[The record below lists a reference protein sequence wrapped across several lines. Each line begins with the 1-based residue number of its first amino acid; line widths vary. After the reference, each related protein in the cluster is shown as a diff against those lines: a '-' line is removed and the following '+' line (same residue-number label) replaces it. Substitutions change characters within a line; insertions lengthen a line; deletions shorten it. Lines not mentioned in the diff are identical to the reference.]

1 MTVMIT
7 GGAGFIGSHICVELI
22 QAGRKVVIFD
32 NFCNS
37 HPEVINRIRRITGTA
52 PDAVRGDVRDVQALI
67 SALSA
72 HGCSSVIH
80 LAGLKSVADS
90 VSNPAEYYDCNV
102 VGTLRLSQAMQQT
115 GVRNIVFSSS
125 ATVYGEPDVL
135 PLQEDHKLAPSSPY
149 GRTKMQAEE
158 LLSDIAHSQSPLNVA
173 LLRYFNPVGSHE
185 SGLIGEDPNGIPN
198 NLMPY
203 ISRVAIGRLPVLNV
217 YGNDYPTSDGTGI
230 RDYVHVVDL
239 AAAHIAALDCV
250 DKQRVLK
257 VNLGTGQ
264 GTSVLELIDAY
275 TRASGKVIPVT
286 FAPRR
291 PGDIASY
298 YASAELAA
306 DVLGWHAKRGIA
318 EMCRDAWNW
327 QRNNPNGYLDQ

>member
-7 GGAGFIGSHICVELI
+7 GGAGFIGSHICVELMH
-22 QAGRKVVIFD
+22 AGRQVVIYD
-32 NFCNS
+32 NFGNS

-52 PDAVRGDVRDVQALI
+52 PDVVKGDVRDVNTLI
-67 SALSA
+67 STLSA
-72 HGCSSVIH
+72 HGCSAVIH
-80 LAGLKSVADS
+80 VAGLKSVADS
-90 VSNPAEYYDCNV
+90 VSKSAEYYDCNV
-102 VGTLRLSQAMQQT
+102 VGTLRLAQAMQQT

-125 ATVYGEPDVL
+125 ATVYGEPDLL
-135 PLQEDHKLAPSSPY
+135 PLREDHKLAPVSAY

-158 LLSDIAHSQSPLNVA
+158 LLIDIAHSLSPLNVA
-173 LLRYFNPVGSHE
+173 ILRYFNPVGSHE
-185 SGLIGEDPNGIPN
+185 SGLIGEDPNGVPN

-203 ISRVAIGRLPVLNV
+203 ISRVAIGRLPALNV
-217 YGNDYPTSDGTGI
+217 YGNDYPTPDGTGI
-230 RDYVHVVDL
+230 RDYGHVVDL

-264 GTSVLELIDAY
+264 GTSVLELVDAY
-275 TRASGKVIPVT
+275 TRASGKMIPVT

-327 QRNNPNGYLDQ
+327 QRKNPNGYLDQ

>member
-135 PLQEDHKLAPSSPY
+135 PLREDHKLAPFSPY
-149 GRTKMQAEE
+149 GRTKMLAEE
-158 LLSDIAHSQSPLNVA
+158 LLGDMAHSQSPLNVA
-173 LLRYFNPVGSHE
+173 ILRYFNPVGCHE

-198 NLMPY
+198 NLMPH
-203 ISRVAIGRLPVLNV
+203 ISRVAIGQLPVLNI

-239 AAAHIAALDCV
+239 AAGHIAALDCV
-250 DKQRVLK
+250 DRQRVLK

-264 GTSVLELIDAY
+264 GTSVLELVDAY
-275 TRASGKVIPVT
+275 TRASGKMIPIT

-291 PGDIASY
+291 LGDIASY

-327 QRNNPNGYLDQ
+327 QRKNPNGYLDQ

>member
-7 GGAGFIGSHICVELI
+7 GGAGFVGSHICVELI
-22 QAGRKVVIFD
+22 HAGRKVVVYD

-52 PDAVRGDVRDVQALI
+52 PEVVRGDVRDVEALI

-72 HGCSSVIH
+72 HGCSAVIH

-90 VSNPAEYYDCNV
+90 VSKSTEYYDCNV
-102 VGTLRLSQAMQQT
+102 VGTLRLAQAMQQT

-125 ATVYGEPDVL
+125 ATVYGEPDML
-135 PLQEDHKLAPSSPY
+135 PLREDHKLAPFSPY

-158 LLSDIAHSQSPLNVA
+158 LLSDIAQSQSPLNVVI
-173 LLRYFNPVGSHE
+173 LRYFNPVGSHE

-217 YGNDYPTSDGTGI
+217 YGNDYPTPDGTGI
-230 RDYVHVVDL
+230 RDYVHVADL
-239 AAAHIAALDCV
+239 AAGHVAALDCA

-257 VNLGTGQ
+257 VNLGTGR
-264 GTSVLELIDAY
+264 GTSVLELVDAY
-275 TRASGKVIPVT
+275 AGACGKTIPIT

-291 PGDIASY
+291 AGDIASY

-306 DVLGWHAKRGIA
+306 NVLGWHAKRGIA

-327 QRNNPNGYLDQ
+327 QRKNPNGYLDQ